1 MNLSQM
7 KYFKQQKGYSYAKMS
22 ELSGVPVGTIQKI
35 FNGETKSPR
44 YDTLQALEKILKPQE
59 EPGMVREA
67 VRYCSGRLEYTVDDY
82 YMLPEEQRVELID
95 GVFYDMASPSLKHQM
110 ISMQIS
116 VIFAE
121 YIRKSRG
128 TGTVFT
134 APVDVQLDCDMKTM
148 VQPDIILVC
157 DKGKLSNR
165 CVIGAPDFVL
175 EILSPATRE
184 KDAYLKLYKYKSAG
198 VREYWMVDADK
209 GRVVIYFFEEDEI
222 PVIYGFGD
230 VIPVRIYG
238 GKLKIDFSAI
248 REAVEGIGQ

>member
-44 YDTLQALEKILKPQE
+44 YETLQALEKILKPQE
-59 EPGMVREA
+59 EPGMVRET
-67 VRYCSGRLEYTVDDY
+67 VRYCSERLEHTVDDY
-82 YMLPEEQRVELID
+82 YMLPEEKRVELID
-95 GVFYDMASPSLKHQM
+95 GVFYDMASPSLKHQI

-116 VIFAE
+116 VAFAE
-121 YIRKSRG
+121 YIRKKQG
-128 TGTVFT
+128 KCIVFT

-157 DKGKLSNR
+157 DKGKLLSR
-165 CVIGAPDFVL
+165 CVMGAPDFVL
-175 EILSPATRE
+175 EILSPSTRE
-184 KDAYLKLYKYKSAG
+184 KDAYLKLYKYKNAG

-209 GRVVIYFFEEDEI
+209 GRVVVYFFEEDEI
-222 PVIYGFGD
+222 PVIYGFED
-230 VIPVRIYG
+230 MIPVRIYG
-238 GKLKIDFSAI
+238 GQLKIDLSVI